1 MIAIID
7 YQAGNLASV
16 KRAVR
21 SLGFDCQTTRDQDQ
35 IISADRVIFPGV
47 GAAGSAM
54 ADLKQ
59 TGMDEVLETLFRQ
72 GTPLLGICLGTQIIF
87 HFSHEDG
94 GTDCLGLLPGE
105 VRQFPSDM
113 TEGGSRLKVPHMGW
127 NRVDFVMEHP
137 VLSGLEPDAEFYF
150 VHAYYPVPRDD
161 SLVAGWTDYGLR
173 FASVIARDSLIA
185 VQFHL
190 EKSGRPGLKILKNF
204 CSWDAGNARSK
215 N

>member
-21 SLGFDCQTTRDQDQ
+21 SLGFDCLITRDQDQ
-35 IISADRVIFPGV
+35 IVSADRVIFPGV

-59 TGMDEVLETLFRQ
+59 TGMDKVLQTLFRL

-87 HFSHEDG
+87 DFSHEDG

-127 NRVDFVMEHP
+127 NRVDLVMEHP
-137 VLSGLEPDAEFYF
+137 VLSGFEPDSEFYF
-150 VHAYYPVPRDD
+150 VHSYYPVPGED

-190 EKSGRPGLKILKNF
+190 EKSGRPGLRILKNF
-204 CSWDAGNARSK
+204 CEWNAGNA
-215 N
+215 